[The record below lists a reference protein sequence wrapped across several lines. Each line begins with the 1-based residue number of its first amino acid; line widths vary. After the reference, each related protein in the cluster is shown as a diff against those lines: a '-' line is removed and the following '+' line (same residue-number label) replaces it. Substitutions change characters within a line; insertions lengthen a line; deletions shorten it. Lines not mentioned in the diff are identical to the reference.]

1 MNAKTAAALNVGATF
16 CHVRAPSRGRPPHT
30 EHKGHIFASSQALL
44 KKPKQSLWGNSG
56 VAKAMCCLSPQ
67 RQTWATHSCLAHSAL
82 FKAVPW
88 TWRAVAR
95 AITPCRE
102 AKLPI
107 VFPFYGTLKWAE
119 VLGVVSVCLFGIFHQ
134 QNQGKF
140 YQANPSAVTSFLQA
154 FANTFIPLS
163 NIKVIHT
170 MN

>member
-119 VLGVVSVCLFGIFHQ
+119 VLGVVSVCLAYF
-134 QNQGKF
+134 
-140 YQANPSAVTSFLQA
+140 TSRTKGSSTRQIL
-154 FANTFIPLS
+154 LL
-163 NIKVIHT
+163 
-170 MN
+170 